1 MGFGD
6 VNNVL
11 IRINTY
17 LFSWFEIESLVILSV
32 LLSAA
37 ADERLQSLHWW
48 LSRGCRLQ
56 HIHIDWLVL
65 YRSINELSGQ
75 NRLNSHL

>member
-11 IRINTY
+11 IRIKTY
-17 LFSWFEIESLVILSV
+17 LFSWFEIESLVVLSV

-37 ADERLQSLHWW
+37 ADERLHW
-48 LSRGCRLQ
+48 RLL
-56 HIHIDWLVL
+56 HIHID
-65 YRSINELSGQ
+65 
-75 NRLNSHL
+75 

>member
-1 MGFGD
+1 MWLRARVLTVFNRAKQMGFGD

-11 IRINTY
+11 FQIKTY

-37 ADERLQSLHWW
+37 ADERLHW
-48 LSRGCRLQ
+48 RLL
-56 HIHIDWLVL
+56 HIHID
-65 YRSINELSGQ
+65 
-75 NRLNSHL
+75 